1 MAKVNQV
8 FLVFPMPPSINTC
21 YGTNWATK
29 RRYRTEAYREW
40 LKDCESALLLR
51 GKRYKF
57 DPDEKL
63 SMSYSFYSKWINK
76 NGSIK
81 TKDLSNY
88 FKALEDMMNEFLE
101 GFDDSRIFRYEKIEK
116 IHSDREEV
124 EIKISEIT
132 TL

>member
-1 MAKVNQV
+1 MAKVDQV

-21 YGTNWATK
+21 YATNWTTK

-40 LKDCESALLLR
+40 LNACESALLLR
-51 GKRYKF
+51 DKRYKF
-57 DPDEKL
+57 DPKEKL
-63 SMSYSFYSKWINK
+63 CMSYAFYSKWINK

-88 FKALEDMMNEFLE
+88 FKALEDMMNDLLE
-101 GFDDSRIFRYEKIEK
+101 GFDDSRIFRYENTDK

-124 EIKISEIT
+124 EVKISEIT
-132 TL
+132 TP